1 LKASPPVPT
10 LEEFLACC
18 YTACE
23 FLVREYGFLRLSS
36 PREHN
41 PYSVRFQ
48 KGDLGVDV
56 FGESY
61 GETVSCDLLKGGARL
76 DLGLLVP
83 AAQRKT
89 PRRNGTRPGQI
100 AQIQEIAARLKLHAS
115 DFLSGDTSR
124 FDSAVKEWERITRPR
139 PVTEAQRMERQRQQ
153 AVTAAGHASRRAD
166 YAEVVRLL
174 EPYAGE
180 LSSHQRRMLEVARDK
195 LGSAGG

>member
-18 YTACE
+18 ETACE

-36 PREHN
+36 PREYN
-41 PYSVRFQ
+41 RYSVRYQ

-56 FGESY
+56 YGESY
-61 GETVSCDLLKGGARL
+61 GETASCDLVKGGARL

-83 AAQRKT
+83 AAQRKP
-89 PRRNGTRPGQI
+89 PRRKGTRPGQL

-153 AVTAAGHASRRAD
+153 AVTAAGHASRRVD

-174 EPYAGE
+174 EPYADE
-180 LSSHQRRMLEVARDK
+180 LSPHQRRMLEVAREK
-195 LGSAGG
+195 LGSVGG